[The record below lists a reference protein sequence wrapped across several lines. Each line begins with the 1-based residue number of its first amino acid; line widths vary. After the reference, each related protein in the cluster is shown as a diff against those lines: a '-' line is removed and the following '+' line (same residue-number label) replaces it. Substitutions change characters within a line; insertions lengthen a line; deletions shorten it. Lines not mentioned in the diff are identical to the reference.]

1 MRDGSDADGTR
12 RARAVDYGQLWPIA
26 LAPAIP
32 ALGIAVRGSKDPRVK
47 IGAPV
52 GAALCVLV
60 FAHGFAL
67 RASTATK

>member
-32 ALGIAVRGSKDPRVK
+32 ALGIAVRRSSDSRIK

-52 GAALCVLV
+52 GAALAVLA

>member
-1 MRDGSDADGTR
+1 MRDASDARDARRTR
-12 RARAVDYGQLWPIA
+12 VPDHGNLWPIA

-67 RASTATK
+67 SASTDAK